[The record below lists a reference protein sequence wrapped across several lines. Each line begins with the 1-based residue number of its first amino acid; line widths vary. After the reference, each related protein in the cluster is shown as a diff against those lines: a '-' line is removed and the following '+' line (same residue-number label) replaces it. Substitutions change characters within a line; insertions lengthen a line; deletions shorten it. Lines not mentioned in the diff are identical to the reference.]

1 MRGSVNKAETAFPNG
16 AALVVGGSGG
26 IGRGICQSLA
36 RDGCSIALTYYRN
49 QLAADRVI
57 EDLKYFGV
65 QSSAHAINLTDR
77 QAVKETIDQIIER
90 YGRIHSIVYS
100 AGADISMT
108 YVANVDPT
116 EWDRTI
122 DIELNGFFNTIKTT
136 LDHMR
141 DKGGGSIVAV
151 TSAGIRRHPPLDIL
165 SVVPKAGVEAL
176 IRGLARE
183 EGRSNIR
190 ANSVAPGVI
199 DDGLFDRL
207 RLRVTLEV
215 IEAMK
220 QNTALKRFGSAQEV
234 GDLVS
239 FLCSSRATYIT
250 GQHISVDGGYSV

>member
-1 MRGSVNKAETAFPNG
+1 MRGSAIKTAAFPDG
-16 AALVVGGSGG
+16 VALVVGGSGG

-36 RDGCSIALTYYRN
+36 RDGCSIALTYHRN
-49 QLAADRVI
+49 QRVADQVI
-57 EDLKYFGV
+57 DGLKGYDV
-65 QSSAHAINLTDR
+65 QSSAHAVNLTDR
-77 QAVKETIDQIIER
+77 SSVKRSVDQIIER
-90 YGRIHSIVYS
+90 YGRIHSIIYS

-108 YVANVDPT
+108 YVADVDPT
-116 EWDRTI
+116 EWNRTI
-122 DIELNGFFNTIKTT
+122 DIELNGFFNTIKIT

-141 DKGGGSIVAV
+141 DNGGGSIVAV

-165 SVVPKAGVEAL
+165 SVVPKAGIEAL

-183 EGRSNIR
+183 EGRRNIR

-207 RLRVTLEV
+207 RLRVSPKV

-239 FLCSSRATYIT
+239 FLCTNRATYIS
-250 GQHISVDGGYSV
+250 GQHIAVDGGYSV

>member
-1 MRGSVNKAETAFPNG
+1 MRDSVIKTETAFPDG

-36 RDGCSIALTYYRN
+36 RDGCSVALTYYRN
-49 QLAADRVI
+49 QDVADQVI
-57 EDLKYFGV
+57 EDLNVYDVK
-65 QSSAHAINLTDR
+65 SSAHAVDLTNR
-77 QAVKETIDQIIER
+77 PAVKETIDQIIER
-90 YGRIHSIVYS
+90 YGRIHTIVYS
-100 AGADISMT
+100 AGADISMS
-108 YVANVDPT
+108 YVADVDPT

-122 DIELNGFFNTIKTT
+122 DIELHGFFNTVKSA

-165 SVVPKAGVEAL
+165 SVVPKAGIEAL
-176 IRGLARE
+176 VRGLARE
-183 EGRSNIR
+183 EGRRNIR

-199 DDGLFDRL
+199 DEGLFDRL
-207 RLRVTLEV
+207 RLRVTPQV

-220 QNTALKRFGSAQEV
+220 KNTALKRFGSAQEV

-239 FLCSSRATYIT
+239 FLCTNRATYIT